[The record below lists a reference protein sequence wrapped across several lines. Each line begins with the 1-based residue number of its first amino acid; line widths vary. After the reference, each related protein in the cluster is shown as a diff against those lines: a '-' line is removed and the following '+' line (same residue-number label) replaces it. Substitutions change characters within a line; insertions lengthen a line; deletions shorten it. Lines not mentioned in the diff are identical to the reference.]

1 MMGKEYIVRK
11 IDRLR
16 LLRIF
21 LCHASDDKAVVR
33 DLYDRLVSDGMQPW
47 LDEKDILPG
56 QDWELEITKAIKE
69 SDVVI
74 VCLSKSAVNKRGFVQ
89 REIKFALDVA
99 DEQPEGTI
107 FLIPLRLDECEVPHR
122 LRDRQW
128 VDYFEPGGYLR
139 LIAALK
145 KRSDEL
151 GVPLLPKSNDKI
163 GEMLRDLFD
172 NAKEVR
178 SNLVKAFKA
187 LSREEYSKNDQFIFD
202 LYIANGDGFLLIV
215 EKYLSDL
222 DGLRHQVSVYAGMG
236 KPKPPKSKREVFLIQ
251 SRWIIGWLF
260 KSGFMRRDGDD
271 IIIDKHMKNTFDN
284 LVSFLRSRDRF
295 STRDEIEAKAHLSF
309 INFGNIK
316 PD

>member
-1 MMGKEYIVRK
+1 MDKFEQ
-11 IDRLR
+11 LR

-21 LCHASDDKAVVR
+21 LCHSSDDKAVVR
-33 DLYDRLVSDGMQPW
+33 DLYDRLLSDGMQPW
-47 LDEKDILPG
+47 LDEKNMLPG
-56 QDWELEITKAIKE
+56 QDWELEIRKAVKNT
-69 SDVVI
+69 DVVI
-74 VCLSKSAVNKRGFVQ
+74 VCLSKSSINKRGFVQ
-89 REIKFALDVA
+89 KEIKLALDVA

-107 FLIPLRLDECEVPHR
+107 FLIPFRLDPCDVPQR
-122 LRDRQW
+122 LQSIQW

-151 GVPLLPKSNDKI
+151 SIPLLPRSDNKV

-178 SNLVKAFKA
+178 RNFVNAFKS
-187 LSREEYSKNDQFIFD
+187 LSPGEFTKNDQYIFD

-222 DGLRHQVSVYAGMG
+222 DRLKYQMSVYAGMG
-236 KPKPPKSKREVFLIQ
+236 KTKPPQSKREVYLVQ

-260 KSGFMRRDGDD
+260 KSRFIKKDGDN
-271 IIIDKHMKNTFDN
+271 IEINEHMKKTFDN
-284 LVSFLRSRDRF
+284 LISFLKARNRF
-295 STRDEIEAKAHLSF
+295 SKRDEIEAKTHVS
-309 INFGNIK
+309 IIEFGNIR